1 MKKIVLVALAAL
13 IAFPAALRADEGMW
27 LPMLI
32 KRLNE
37 RDMQKLGLQL
47 TAEELYS
54 VNNSSLKD
62 AVVNFGGFCTGEI
75 VSDQGLILTNHHCGY
90 DAIRSNSTVEND
102 ILTNGFWALAKDQEL
117 PIPGL
122 TATFLIRM
130 DDVTEQV
137 LSAVGDTMSE
147 AERGAAVRGKI
158 KELIDAASE
167 DNEYK
172 IEIKDFFAGN
182 EYYQFTYEVFT
193 DIRLVG
199 APPSSVGKYGGDTDN
214 WMWPRHTG
222 DFSMFRVY
230 AGADN
235 KPAEYAEDNVPYVPK
250 HHLPVSI
257 DGVEN
262 GDFAMIFGYPGSTD
276 RYLTSYG
283 IQEALDV
290 KNQAIVDIRAKK
302 LDIMKKYMDADD
314 ATRIQ
319 YASTYAQTA
328 NYWKYY
334 IGQTEQLKK
343 NKVYDQKVAIEDG
356 FTNWVGED
364 ASRQDMY
371 GDALGMIEASYGEF
385 TKTTLSNV
393 YLNEAIFQ
401 GPASFYFAYQ
411 LRGLQAAV
419 TSEDTEKIAQLQAA
433 MGPMGA
439 AHFEE
444 INNDIDQETFGAM
457 MKMYVDNVPADQQ
470 SAVVTDMVAKYKNDF
485 DRMAAEVYATSV
497 FTDAER
503 FASFLE
509 KPKAKTFSKDPVF
522 MLMDGILND
531 YIGTISPV
539 RRGASAQKAEG
550 ARKFIA
556 GLREMNPNKSY
567 YPDANFTM
575 RMTYGTVGDYN
586 ARDAV
591 HYSYYTTL
599 RGVMEK
605 EDDSDDEFVVPQ
617 KLNDL
622 YDAKDYGQYANEDG
636 ELVVCFITNNDITGG
651 NSGSPVING
660 KGELIGCAFDG
671 NWEAMSGDI
680 AFEDRIQRT
689 IAVDARYILFIIEK
703 YGGATNIIEEMTIV
717 KTEPKEEMPAQ
728 EEAPEAAEK
737 EEASAE

>member
-1 MKKIVLVALAAL
+1 MKKMILVALAAMF
-13 IAFPAALRADEGMW
+13 AFPVASLADEGMW
-27 LPMLI
+27 LPLLI

-54 VNNSSLKD
+54 ANNSSLKD

-122 TATFLIRM
+122 TATFLVRM
-130 DDVTEQV
+130 DDITDEV
-137 LSAVGDTMSE
+137 LSAVADTMSE
-147 AERGAAVRGKI
+147 QERSAAIGAKI
-158 KELIDAASE
+158 KELVGAASE

-172 IEIKDFFAGN
+172 VEIKDFFEGN
-182 EYYQFTYEVFT
+182 EFYQFTYEVFT

-230 AGADN
+230 ANADN
-235 KPAEYAEDNVPYVPK
+235 KPSDYSEDNVPYAPK
-250 HHLPVSI
+250 HHLPISI

-276 RYLTSYG
+276 RYLTSFG

-302 LDIMKKYMDADD
+302 LEIMKEYMDADD

-343 NKVYDQKVAIEDG
+343 NKVYDKKKKIEAD
-356 FTNWVGED
+356 FESWVNLYTT
-364 ASRQDMY
+364 RQDVY
-371 GDALGMIEASYGEF
+371 GDALSLIEESYGEY
-385 TKTTLSNV
+385 TKTTLANV
-393 YLNEAIFQ
+393 YLNEAVFQ
-401 GPASFYFAYQ
+401 GPSSFLFAYRSRS
-411 LRGLQAAV
+411 LRDAV
-419 TSEDTEKIAQLQAA
+419 LAEDTEKIEQLKAGLAPMAA
-433 MGPMGA
+433 G
-439 AHFEE
+439 HFEE
-444 INNDIDQETFGAM
+444 VNYDIDRDIFGAM
-457 MKMYVDNVPADQQ
+457 IKMYVENVPADQQ
-470 SAVVTDMVAKYKNDF
+470 AEVVKEMVDKNKNDF
-485 DRMAAEVYATSV
+485 DNMAEKVYEGSV

-503 FASFLE
+503 FNDFLDN
-509 KPKAKTFSKDPVF
+509 PKGKTFAKDPIFV
-522 MLMDGILND
+522 LMDGILTD
-531 YIGTISPV
+531 YIQNISPV
-539 RRGASAQKAEG
+539 RRAAGVKKSEG
-550 ARKFIA
+550 ARKLVA
-556 GLREMNPNKSY
+556 GLRQMNPNKSY

-591 HYSYYTTL
+591 HYDYYTTL

-605 EDDSDDEFVVPQ
+605 EDDSDDEFYVPE
-617 KLNDL
+617 KLNEL
-622 YDAKDYGQYANEDG
+622 YDAQDYGRYANEDG

-680 AFEDRIQRT
+680 AFEEEIQRT

-703 YGGATNIIEEMTIV
+703 YGGATNLIEEMTIV

-728 EEAPEAAEK
+728 DEEMETEK
-737 EEASAE
+737 EEASAN